1 MLSKIL
7 HMKNNIPDLLI
18 YLPFDIKNNIHD
30 LLIYLPFD
38 ISILS

>member
-1 MLSKIL
+1 
-7 HMKNNIPDLLI
+7 MKNNIPDLLI
-18 YLPFDIKNNIHD
+18 YLPFDIKNNIPD